1 MTVSLPLK
9 EQIVFGLSLVLSPWH
24 QGSITVEEDRGML
37 ESTNQAATQEA
48 LTQEGSMILLSD
60 KWGIQ
65 LEDICE
71 ASENSKEEKK
81 NSRERQMKKDM
92 K

>member
-1 MTVSLPLK
+1 
-9 EQIVFGLSLVLSPWH
+9 
-24 QGSITVEEDRGML
+24 ML

-81 NSRERQMKKDM
+81 TVERETDEERHEILEICYVNSTFIYSIKLSTHTNYSDYNMAIN
-92 K
+92 